1 MQGLLLVIFRVKGKK
16 RGFHPGLLW
25 FLEKDPFDGSILKV
39 FKLAAMGPGQ
49 RARNSGHEKT
59 KKTEDLSGEKL

>member
-1 MQGLLLVIFRVKGKK
+1 LLR
-16 RGFHPGLLW
+16 

-59 KKTEDLSGEKL
+59 KKTEDLSGGKL